1 MGEGS
6 VNEHLPADAATAD
19 AALPVREVDILI
31 IGAGF
36 SGMIMAIEA
45 RGEGFEDILILE
57 KADEL
62 GGTWRENTYPGVACD
77 IPSHLYALASH
88 PKVDWSRKY
97 APGAEIWDYMR
108 AVARREGLDAV
119 TRFGRRV
126 TGAEWDGAL
135 GRWRVETAQRER
147 YLARVLV
154 SAMGPLHV
162 PKLPRIPGLEGF
174 RGAAFHSARWD
185 HEAVLEGR
193 RIGVVGTGASGV
205 QIVPE
210 LARRAGRLTVYQRSP
225 PWVVPR
231 HDRAIPGWRRW
242 LHGRL
247 PGFRWLARQGQFAV
261 QEMQHAVFRGS
272 PVAVAMA
279 RWEAQRHMARAI
291 RDPALRAK
299 LTPGYEIGC
308 KRVLFSD
315 DWYPALARENVELVT
330 EPIAR
335 IGEDSVVTADGEARP
350 ADVLVFA
357 TGFRVTETVAELPF
371 RGRGGRTLAEA
382 WKDGIAAYLGAA
394 VHGFPNLF
402 LMLGPNTGLG
412 HNSVL
417 LMVEA
422 QARHVARLLAEMRRR
437 RIEAVEPRPDV
448 QAAYAAEMQR
458 RLAGMVWQAGGC
470 SSWYQDAQG
479 RNPTLWP
486 GTVGEFRRRARAG
499 ALDDYRRVG

>member
-1 MGEGS
+1 M
-6 VNEHLPADAATAD
+6 NDRLPPDAVPAGLAPATA
-19 AALPVREVDILI
+19 PVREVDVLI
-31 IGAGF
+31 VGAGF
-36 SGMIMAIEA
+36 SGMIMALEA
-45 RGEGFEDILILE
+45 RGQGFDDILILE
-57 KADEL
+57 KADEP

-88 PKVDWSRKY
+88 PKADWSRKY

-108 AVARREGLDAV
+108 EVARREGLDAI

-126 TGAEWDGAL
+126 TGAEWDEAL

-154 SAMGPLHV
+154 AAMGPLHV
-162 PKLPRIPGLEGF
+162 PKLPAIPGLESF

-185 HEAVLEGR
+185 HGVSLEGR
-193 RIGVVGTGASGV
+193 RVAVVGTGASGV
-205 QIVPE
+205 QLVPE
-210 LARRAGRLTVYQRSP
+210 VAKVAARLTVYQRSP

-231 HDRAIPGWRRW
+231 HDRAIPGWMRW
-242 LHGRL
+242 LHAHL

-261 QEMQHAVFRGS
+261 QELQHGVFRGN
-272 PVAVAMA
+272 PRAVRLTRRLAL
-279 RWEAQRHMARAI
+279 RHMARAI

-299 LTPGYEIGC
+299 LTPDYQIGC

-330 EPIAR
+330 EPITR
-335 IGEDSVVTADGEARP
+335 IGGDCVVTADGEARP

-371 RGRGGRTLAEA
+371 RDRGGRSLAEA
-382 WKDGIAAYLGAA
+382 WADGIAAYLGAS

-402 LMLGPNTGLG
+402 FMLGPNTGLG

-422 QARHVARLLAEMRRR
+422 QARHAARLLAEMRAQGVQ
-437 RIEAVEPRPDV
+437 AVEPRAEV
-448 QAAYAAEMQR
+448 QADYAEEMRR

-470 SSWYQDAQG
+470 RSWYQDAQG
-479 RNPTLWP
+479 GNPVLWP
-486 GTVGEFRRRARAG
+486 GTVGEFRRRTRAAG
-499 ALDDYRRVG
+499 LADYRAVE